1 MLAKK
6 GLVKYVLIL
15 RISEKSQISED
26 FCSIPK
32 CLRIS
37 FCSRVTA
44 ITLSLSTT
52 AWKSTVIV
60 LEATHI
66 YPPSNSSFRVVAWL
80 KVIVVFYRH

>member
-1 MLAKK
+1 M
-6 GLVKYVLIL
+6 
-15 RISEKSQISED
+15 SED

-44 ITLSLSTT
+44 ITLSLPTNART
-52 AWKSTVIV
+52 ITVIV

-66 YPPSNSSFRVVAWL
+66 YPPSNGSFRVVAWL
-80 KVIVVFYRH
+80 KDIVVFFLPTLITVTAGL